1 MTLSSVFDHYFNN
14 TDFGAFS
21 VFCAKYMVILG
32 DKKNPNSKMVH
43 PRKILTP
50 EVRGN
55 KRFFYS
61 KIFFIFD
68 FGHFLEK

>member
-1 MTLSSVFDHYFNN
+1 MTLGLIFNHFFDKTH
-14 TDFGAFS
+14 FGAFS
-21 VFCAKYMVILG
+21 VFRTKYTVILE
-32 DKKNPNSKMVH
+32 DKKNPNSKLVH
-43 PRKILTP
+43 QKKISTP

-55 KRFFYS
+55 ERFLFT

>member
-1 MTLSSVFDHYFNN
+1 MTLGLIFNHFFDKTHFGEISVFH
-14 TDFGAFS
+14 
-21 VFCAKYMVILG
+21 AKYMVILE

-43 PRKILTP
+43 PRKISTP

-55 KRFFYS
+55 ERFLCS
-61 KIFFIFD
+61 KFFFIFD